1 MKVFIGGL
9 GLEAIRLSH
18 IVEADLA
25 VDAYEEMPAN
35 LVLDAGLQA
44 EIEVLDLVLAVEF
57 AIRIVVYVISVVRY
71 TETEHRTKAESPS
84 VNMILGQD
92 RDIQEN
98 KIIRVCPILRR
109 TEKVFRILAD
119 INPRHKRPML
129 REVIVQTIAQFHGHT
144 SLTLSPLTVN
154 QQTASW
160 ENPLTAAINSSAEII
175 IFFIQ
180 KFILIIP

>member
-1 MKVFIGGL
+1 VEAKWKRNNPLPLAETIIYKGILSVLVEVEANLPKNFHFVANLEHDSDGGDDVVKVLIGGL
-9 GLEAIRLSH
+9 GLEAIRLSY

-25 VDAYEEMPAN
+25 VDAYEEMLTNPI
-35 LVLDAGLQA
+35 LDTGLQA

-98 KIIRVCPILRR
+98 KIIRVC
-109 TEKVFRILAD
+109 T
-119 INPRHKRPML
+119 
-129 REVIVQTIAQFHGHT
+129 
-144 SLTLSPLTVN
+144 
-154 QQTASW
+154 
-160 ENPLTAAINSSAEII
+160 
-175 IFFIQ
+175 
-180 KFILIIP
+180 ILIRT